1 MLMTFQVLGITPV
14 PLPLSPT
21 EGFTPSLAAARQI
34 LESQSQSALEQ
45 STGTVKAIILVTPNN
60 PTGCTY
66 PPELIEQFADLA
78 KEYGTCLV
86 IDETYRDF
94 IPPSTPSSGDMTPA
108 ITSQAVTAPPPGK
121 PHNLFQRPDWRTHVI
136 SVGSFSK
143 SYKIPGHR
151 LGFVVAGEQ
160 VMSGLTT
167 VSDCIQVRPAPKPFH
182 LPIRGDS

>member
-21 EGFTPSLAAARQI
+21 EGFTPSLAAAREI

-45 STGTVKAIILVTPNN
+45 STGRVKAIILVTPNN

-94 IPPSTPSSGDMTPA
+94 IPPATSTS
-108 ITSQAVTAPPPGK
+108 SQAVTAPPPGK

-167 VSDCIQVRPAPKPFH
+167 VSDCIQVRPAPTPFH
-182 LPIRGDS
+182 LPIRGAS